1 MAANDKSPTG
11 FAMESPRRESKV
23 NLKKIGHW
31 MKMSYLPERE
41 RRRESSGK
49 WKKSGERRREKRKGQ
64 EDEEEKEKKN
74 EKEIA
79 SAQG

>member
-1 MAANDKSPTG
+1 MAANVKSPTG

-49 WKKSGERRREKRKGQ
+49 WKKSGERRREKRIGQ
-64 EDEEEKEKKN
+64 EDDEEEKEKEN
-74 EKEIA
+74 EKDIA
-79 SAQG
+79 LA